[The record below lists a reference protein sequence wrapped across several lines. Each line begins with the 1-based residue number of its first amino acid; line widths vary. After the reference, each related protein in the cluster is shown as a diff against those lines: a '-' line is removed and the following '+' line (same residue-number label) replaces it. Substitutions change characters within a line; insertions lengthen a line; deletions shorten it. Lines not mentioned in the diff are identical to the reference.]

1 MFINKF
7 FDDEDIKLEEKVKS
21 APEKELS
28 WQKLNYQS
36 MAIANPMMMM

>member
-7 FDDEDIKLEEKVKS
+7 FDDEDIKPGEKVQTAGKN
-21 APEKELS
+21 EMS
-28 WQKLNYQS
+28 WQERNYQS